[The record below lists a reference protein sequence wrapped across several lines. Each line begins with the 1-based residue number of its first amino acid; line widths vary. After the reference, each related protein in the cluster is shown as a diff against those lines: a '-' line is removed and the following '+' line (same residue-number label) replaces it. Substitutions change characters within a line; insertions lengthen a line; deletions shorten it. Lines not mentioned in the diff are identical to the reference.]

1 MLFAPLSRQIF
12 LDVLKLSF
20 IKQFLPG
27 IFMLPPKAFLDSLA
41 QQASSLLSQD
51 KPAAVEDLEQQLR
64 ALLQSAF
71 TRLDLVSREEFE
83 SQALVLQRTRQ
94 RLEQLEQQVARLEE
108 QLQQTG

>member
-1 MLFAPLSRQIF
+1 
-12 LDVLKLSF
+12 
-20 IKQFLPG
+20 
-27 IFMLPPKAFLDSLA
+27 MLPPKAFLDSLA

-94 RLEQLEQQVARLEE
+94 RLEQLEQQVSRLEE